1 MCSFWTETVK
11 ILWFSIISVLCQFSA
26 STTKTQFLTSE
37 SPVYIADSPENHT
50 TVSFPNPAAC
60 SLSGPDV

>member
-11 ILWFSIISVLCQFSA
+11 IMWLSIISAFCQFSA
-26 STTKTQFLTSE
+26 TKTQFLTSE